1 MNFDSDYA
9 RNMATQ
15 LAQYDV
21 QAPLARLDRNDASY
35 RGQLDAVNK
44 LDSALR
50 TFRTAVRDLKGVG
63 SSSMLVNKAA
73 MSQEGIATASV
84 NTSAVPGN
92 YQFVVEQLASQ
103 HQLALK
109 GMQPIDVTDAAT
121 AGDFKIEIGT
131 EQFVIN
137 LSSADAD
144 ADGQVSPAELSAA
157 INQAA
162 DNVGVSATLVR
173 SGEEV
178 SLVLTSDESGE
189 ANALALSSTNP
200 VLQTSIDARMELAAG
215 LDARIRLG
223 GATGLELASPSNT
236 FDNLIDGVSL
246 TFNRVHAADE
256 APLSIAVGQDGEATK
271 GKAKTF
277 VDALN
282 TLMGAFDSLTASGGE
297 TAKRGPLAG
306 DSSIRSIESML
317 NRELRNEFGGVRL
330 MDFGIS
336 SDRNGLLKLDT
347 AKLEKA
353 VAANPE
359 GFDQLFTGEDNL
371 LATLESN
378 LNLYTNS
385 TNGIMKNRKESLNL
399 MLRRNDDQMAAI
411 EQQYDRS
418 YSRYLTQFTSMMQMM
433 QSMEQTQGMFG

>member
-63 SSSMLVNKAA
+63 ASSMLVNKAT
-73 MSQEGIATASV
+73 MSQDGIATAAVST
-84 NTSAVPGN
+84 NAVPGN

-103 HQLALK
+103 HQLALN
-109 GMQPIDVTDAAT
+109 GMQPIDVRDPAT

-137 LSSADAD
+137 LGSADAD
-144 ADGQVSPAELSAA
+144 GDKQVSPAELSAA

-173 SGEEV
+173 SGEEI

-189 ANALALSSTNP
+189 ANALTLSSTNP
-200 VLQTSIDARMELAAG
+200 GLQTGIDAKMELATA
-215 LDARIRLG
+215 LDATVRLG
-223 GATGLELASPSNT
+223 GRNGLVLVSPSNT

-246 TFNRVHAADE
+246 TFNRVHGADE

-271 GKAKTF
+271 AKAKTF

-282 TLMGAFDSLTASGGE
+282 TLMSAFDSLTASGGE

-306 DSSIRSIESML
+306 DSSIRSIENML

-347 AKLEKA
+347 AQLEKA